1 MNYIRR
7 FFVVIALYIMSLF
20 YPFIYGLL
28 KDLLLSS
35 SNSMNYILGSFVI
48 AISIILNIG
57 LVFYFAKNLGFI
69 GFDKEFFTKRNFALI
84 FLGFILLRMIA
95 YIGYLILENQGGN
108 ATINDQLIWKTFSQ
122 GNPIITVLMMAIA
135 APIMEE
141 IIFRGAII
149 NYWLK
154 DFPIIGVLV
163 SSIIF
168 ASLHSTSNIT
178 SYLIYFFMG
187 FVLAI
192 LFFKTK
198 RIEVSIGAHI
208 LNNLLPAI
216 SIIFSL

>member
-154 DFPIIGVLV
+154 DLTIV
-163 SSIIF
+163 
-168 ASLHSTSNIT
+168 
-178 SYLIYFFMG
+178 
-187 FVLAI
+187 
-192 LFFKTK
+192 
-198 RIEVSIGAHI
+198 
-208 LNNLLPAI
+208 
-216 SIIFSL
+216 